1 MKAVARKARAVERG
15 NLFRTGG
22 GPPVPSTSR
31 QVEAIVD
38 MVEEA
43 APAMICEISNNFDS
57 DGAILLNMENS
68 QSSSIEFLDMITEAN
83 EESDVNFKAIS
94 INYEGEPNVAV
105 HSNETGHQQKVEKEQ
120 VRRPS
125 DYVRREAALRVRY
138 LEKREKLKLELVKTQ
153 LEVEQIKKR
162 AALLEEQ
169 KNQVLL
175 QKAKIDFE
183 EAKKNRSIN

>member
-105 HSNETGHQQKVEKEQ
+105 HSNETGHQPTKVEKEQ

-125 DYVRREAALRVRY
+125 DYVRREAALR
-138 LEKREKLKLELVKTQ
+138 